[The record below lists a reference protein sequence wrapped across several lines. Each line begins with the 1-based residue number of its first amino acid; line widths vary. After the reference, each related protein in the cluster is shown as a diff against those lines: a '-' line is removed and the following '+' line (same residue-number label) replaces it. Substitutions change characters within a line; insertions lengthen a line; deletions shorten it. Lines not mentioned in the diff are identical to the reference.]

1 MTVGFLGGK
10 FLPFHQGHLYMILRA
25 STMVDKL
32 YVVLTSSPNRDKELC
47 DRDGIKYMPAEVRMS
62 WIGASVADLENIEVI
77 NIVDD
82 QWNYN
87 YDWEEGSNKIRN
99 AIPEKLTHVFS
110 SEPEYDKY
118 FKAYYPGTEHVV
130 IDEGRN
136 AVSISATELRK
147 DLYKH
152 WDMLPVTVRPFFVKK
167 VVLIGTESCGKST
180 LTKKLAKFYNTN
192 FVHEVG
198 KDDYCY
204 KYKNLLTPQMFVSTA
219 MDHFRL
225 IEKRMEVANKVVFI
239 DTEAVVTQFYLEIY
253 TGQKSALIDEVIK
266 LQNFDLI
273 IYMEPDV
280 KWVDDGTRFLGT
292 DEQRKDGNAKLKKMF
307 ADYGLE
313 YISVTGS
320 YEERFAKARALVDE
334 MIEV

>member
-32 YVVLTSSPNRDKELC
+32 YVVLTSSQNRDKELC
-47 DRDGIKYMPAEVRMS
+47 DRDGIKYMPADVRMS
-62 WIGASVADLENIEVI
+62 WIGASVADLENIDVI
-77 NIVDD
+77 NIIDD
-82 QWNYN
+82 QWNDNYN
-87 YDWEEGSNKIRN
+87 WEEGSNKIRQ

-118 FKAYYPGTEHVV
+118 FKAYYPGTEHIVV
-130 IDEGRN
+130 DEGRN
-136 AVSISATELRK
+136 AVSISATELRR

-198 KDDYCY
+198 KDDYTY
-204 KYKNLLTPQMFVSTA
+204 KYKNFLTPEMFISTV

-225 IEKRMEVANKVVFI
+225 IERRMEVANKVVFI
-239 DTEAVVTQFYLEIY
+239 DTEAVVTQFYLEVY

-266 LQNFDLI
+266 LQEFDLI
-273 IYMEPDV
+273 LYMEPDV
-280 KWVDDGTRFLGT
+280 KWVDDGTRFLGA
-292 DEQRKDGNAKLKKMF
+292 DEQRSASNAKLKKMF
-307 ADYGLE
+307 DDYGFK
-313 YISVTGS
+313 YITVSGN
-320 YEERFAKARALVDE
+320 YEERFKKARELVAQVME
-334 MIEV
+334 A